1 MLQQSLQ
8 QAVAEADKKCQAGII
23 ATRRIQLI
31 FCGGH
36 FSTSVGRTVFTA
48 AFPTAFGRIS
58 TIKKKAGELTALCK
72 VEVCIVCFAPNGDL
86 EVWPENPTKAE
97 SIIAK
102 YREASKKG
110 NKRKRKVKLDLSD
123 LLENKIKTLKK
134 QVSDDESVWDD
145 SNNEIGGLTFWD
157 EALDSLLDL
166 SDCLEAKIQN
176 LSQMIES
183 LKGKQLV
190 PSIAQNEFD
199 HKYMPFDTPL
209 HENLPFA
216 GYHNSIC

>member
-1 MLQQSLQ
+1 MLKGLNSYAL
-8 QAVAEADKKCQAGII
+8 C
-23 ATRRIQLI
+23 
-31 FCGGH
+31 
-36 FSTSVGRTVFTA
+36 
-48 AFPTAFGRIS
+48 
-58 TIKKKAGELTALCK
+58 KASELTALCK

-110 NKRKRKVKLDLSD
+110 NKRKRKEKLDLSD
-123 LLENKIKTLKK
+123 LLENKLKTLKK
-134 QVSDDESVWDD
+134 QVSEDESVWDD

-157 EALDSLLDL
+157 EVLDSLLDL
-166 SDCLEAKIQN
+166 SDCLEAKIQS

-183 LKGKQLV
+183 LKGKQIV